1 MTFGPFRTT
10 RGGTIVD
17 FTQFD
22 FIKWLHKSV
31 YRRLQKKW
39 TWIQMILFCATN
51 GVNSTQKHFFSVQ
64 AVWLPWRSAVEISP
78 SPLLLTKAKFYDSG
92 ALPYT
97 RSRDWSPRCVMS
109 RVTYGHPTS
118 LLLCRQNRPFWGR
131 LRPRGLIRVYP
142 LTSPSVLVRQL
153 TFFLREDKR
162 EFVRDG
168 AIDEGTEGK
177 VVAPPLFSSHDV

>member
-1 MTFGPFRTT
+1 MAPQVGISSTSKK
-10 RGGTIVD
+10 VD
-17 FTQFD
+17 LDPNDFVLCNQRSQFNP
-22 FIKWLHKSV
+22 K
-31 YRRLQKKW
+31 R
-39 TWIQMILFCATN
+39 
-51 GVNSTQKHFFSVQ
+51 FFQCMV
-64 AVWLPWRSAVEISP
+64 AMEISP

-118 LLLCRQNRPFWGR
+118 LLLHRHNRPFWGR
-131 LRPRGLIRVYP
+131 LRPRGLIGVYP